1 MQSELSFLLE
11 LLLEHKLPKDTRTA
25 VAARIK
31 TVEVSLPQSQAAIQA
46 QTNNNSRLRNAQV
59 SVPPEAA
66 ALAAQMASQ
75 ANADVPASRAQFVA
89 SPSAAEPIPASAFG
103 TTNAAAAALAQ
114 RNQLI
119 AEASQGFN
127 KKGGPVGRGHGDKR

>member
-11 LLLEHKLPKDTRTA
+11 LLLEHRLPKDTRTV

-31 TVEVSLPQSQAAIQA
+31 TVEVSLPQSQAAIQS
-46 QTNNNSRLRNAQV
+46 QPSNGRLRNAQV

-66 ALAAQMASQ
+66 ALAAQMASH
-75 ANADVPASRAQFVA
+75 ANADVPTSRAQFVA
-89 SPSAAEPIPASAFG
+89 PPSAAEPIPASAFG

>member
-31 TVEVSLPQSQAAIQA
+31 IVEGGLSPLAFRPKELDLNVRLPVVQRQP
-46 QTNNNSRLRNAQV
+46 
-59 SVPPEAA
+59 PPEAA

-89 SPSAAEPIPASAFG
+89 PPSAAEPIPASAFG
-103 TTNAAAAALAQ
+103 TTNAAALALAQ